1 MSKRLASLYK
11 ELENL
16 SADDPR
22 REEVTF
28 RINKEKALLAREERP
43 PEDFGAL
50 REVIRSILKEV
61 LTPSHHTIKSWRK
74 LKAKRKISNK
84 EWVKDHP
91 ASKWVLRHSKNKK
104 ATKNRK
110 GFRRGDVYRG
120 PDTYK
125 KVLAI
130 LRAEK
135 AG

>member
-1 MSKRLASLYK
+1 MPKRLASLYK

-28 RINKEKALLAREERP
+28 RINKEKSLLAREERP

-110 GFRRGDVYRG
+110 GFGRGDVYRG

>member
-1 MSKRLASLYK
+1 LPKRLASLYK

-110 GFRRGDVYRG
+110 GFGRGDVYRG

>member
-1 MSKRLASLYK
+1 MPKRLASLYK

-50 REVIRSILKEV
+50 REVIRSILREV

-110 GFRRGDVYRG
+110 GFGRGDVYRG